1 LKIRSQINVLL
12 VISLLLIP
20 ATFSMALFS
29 ARNVE
34 QKQNVI
40 KGAEDLINSATQL
53 RQVAVET
60 ALFNEPR
67 AQDQWMRKI
76 ASVIR
81 ELDHRRVETPRD
93 KDAIERIRKRIALMQ
108 SIYPR
113 LLSAPALTTKISVPD
128 QVGGHN
134 NLDARAVASL
144 MVVTQEVMD
153 ICHDLIR
160 SNRADAEQAL
170 GIMKLTL
177 FGAFLALSTL
187 MAFAW
192 YLVSHRILRPLRV
205 FEKGTQQVAA
215 GDYSHRLAIMQHDEI
230 GDLADAFDSMTVR
243 VEKSIDELLIHR
255 NNLAVLVTSRT
266 AELAEAKDVAEAAS
280 QYARSLIDASLDPL
294 VTISAEGKITDVNK
308 ATELATGKD
317 RVTLIGSDFSD
328 NFSEPQLARTGYQR
342 AFAQG
347 SVTDYPLTI
356 QHVSG
361 DAIDV
366 LYNASVYFDGKGR
379 LAGVFAAARDVTE
392 RKRLFSSLQERNAE
406 LQLATSV
413 AEKANLAKS
422 EFLSS
427 MSHELRTP
435 LNAILGFAQLLEMAN
450 PPLTPKQIEN
460 LKQIVKA
467 GWYLLELINEI
478 LDLAVIESGRLTL
491 SREPVLLTDV
501 IHECLALI
509 EVQAQEAGIHI
520 RLIPFDPTWMVDV
533 DRIRIKQVLINL
545 LSNAIKYNCEHGT
558 IEVACYA
565 GSTERL
571 HLCIKDTGAGLSAD
585 DLQQLFQPFNRLG
598 QENSTEEGTGIG
610 LALTQKLVELMG
622 GTVRVTS
629 TLGVGSEFCVEMIR
643 SDMSLQAGADDY
655 KAKNE
660 VS

>member
-1 LKIRSQINVLL
+1 MKIRSQINVLL

-20 ATFSMALFS
+20 ATFSMALLS

-34 QKQNVI
+34 RKQADI
-40 KGAEDLINSATQL
+40 KSAEDLINSATQL
-53 RQVAVET
+53 RQIAVET
-60 ALFNEPR
+60 ALFNELR
-67 AQDQWMRKI
+67 AQDQWTRKI
-76 ASVIR
+76 ASVKR
-81 ELDHRRVETPRD
+81 ELDQRRVATPRD
-93 KDAIERIRKRIALMQ
+93 QDVIERIRKRIALMQ
-108 SIYPR
+108 AIYPR
-113 LLSAPALTTKISVPD
+113 LLSTPGLTTEESVSD
-128 QVGGHN
+128 KTGGRN
-134 NLDARAVASL
+134 TLDARAVASL

-153 ICHDLIR
+153 ISHDLIR
-160 SNRADAEQAL
+160 NNRADAEQAL
-170 GIMKLTL
+170 GIMKLIIYV
-177 FGAFLALSTL
+177 AFLALGTL
-187 MAFAW
+187 MALAW
-192 YLVSHRILRPLRV
+192 YLVSHRILRPLRA
-205 FEKGTQQVAA
+205 FEQGTRQVAA

-266 AELAEAKDVAEAAS
+266 AELAEATDVAEAAS

-308 ATELATGKD
+308 ATELVTGKD
-317 RVTLIGSDFSD
+317 RSMLIGSDFSD
-328 NFSEPQLARTGYQR
+328 NFSEPQLARDGYQR

-361 DAIDV
+361 EAIDV

-450 PPLTPKQIEN
+450 PPPTPKQIEN

-478 LDLAVIESGRLTL
+478 LDLAVIESGKLTL
-491 SREPVLLTDV
+491 SHEPVLLLDV
-501 IHECLALI
+501 VQECHALI
-509 EVQAQEAGIHI
+509 DVQAQEAGIDI
-520 RLIPFDPTWMVDV
+520 RLIPFDPTWIVDV

-558 IEVACYA
+558 VEVACIA
-565 GSTERL
+565 GSTGRL
-571 HLCIKDTGAGLSAD
+571 RLCIKDTGAGLSEEN
-585 DLQQLFQPFNRLG
+585 LQQLFQPFNRLG

-622 GTVRVTS
+622 GTVHVTS

-643 SDMSLQAGADDY
+643 SDTPLQAGADVY
-655 KAKNE
+655 KAEN
-660 VS
+660 

>member
-1 LKIRSQINVLL
+1 LRIRSQINVLL

-20 ATFSMALFS
+20 ATFSMALLS

-34 QKQNVI
+34 QKQADI
-40 KGAEDLINSATQL
+40 KSAENLINGATQL
-53 RQVAVET
+53 RQIAVEA

-76 ASVIR
+76 ASVKR
-81 ELDHRRVETPRD
+81 ELDQRGVETPRD
-93 KDAIERIRKRIALMQ
+93 KVAIERIHTRITLMQ
-108 SIYPR
+108 VIYPR
-113 LLSAPALTTKISVPD
+113 LLSAPASTTEQSVSD
-128 QVGGHN
+128 RVGGHDT
-134 NLDARAVASL
+134 LDARAVASL

-153 ICHDLIR
+153 ISHDLIR
-160 SNRADAEQAL
+160 SNRADAEVAL
-170 GIMKLTL
+170 SVMKLTIYV
-177 FGAFLALSTL
+177 GFLALGTL

-192 YLVSHRILRPLRV
+192 YLVSHRILLPLRA

-215 GDYSHRLAIMQHDEI
+215 GVYSNRLAFTQRDEI
-230 GDLADAFDSMTVR
+230 GDLADAFDSMTSR

-255 NNLAVLVTSRT
+255 NNLEVLVTSRT
-266 AELAEAKDVAEAAS
+266 AELAEATEAAEAAS
-280 QYARSLIDASLDPL
+280 QYARSLIEASLDPL
-294 VTISAEGKITDVNK
+294 VTISAEGKITDANK
-308 ATELATGKD
+308 ATELVTGKD
-317 RVTLIGSDFSD
+317 RTTLIGSDFSD
-328 NFSEPQLARTGYQR
+328 NFSEPQLAREGYQR

-361 DAIDV
+361 DSTDV
-366 LYNASVYFDGKGR
+366 LYNASVYHDGKGR

-392 RKRLFSSLQERNAE
+392 RKRLFSSLQERNVE
-406 LQLATSV
+406 LQRATTV

-450 PPLTPKQIEN
+450 PPPTPKQTES

-478 LDLAVIESGRLTL
+478 LDLAVIESGKLTL
-491 SREPVLLTDV
+491 SHEPVLLIDV
-501 IHECLALI
+501 VHECHALI
-509 EVQAQEAGIHI
+509 ELQAQEAGIHI
-520 RLIPFDPTWMVDV
+520 SLIPFDPTWVVDV

-558 IEVACYA
+558 VEVTCIA
-565 GSTERL
+565 GSTGRL
-571 HLCIKDTGAGLSAD
+571 RLCIKDTGAGLSAEN
-585 DLQQLFQPFNRLG
+585 LQQLFQPFNRLG

-610 LALTQKLVELMG
+610 LALTQNLVELMG
-622 GTVRVTS
+622 GTVHVTS

-643 SDMSLQAGADDY
+643 VDMPLLAGAEGY
-655 KAKNE
+655 KEKNE

>member
-1 LKIRSQINVLL
+1 MRIRLQINVLL

-20 ATFSMALFS
+20 ATFSMALLS

-34 QKQNVI
+34 QKQGVI

-53 RQVAVET
+53 RQIAVET

-67 AQDQWMRKI
+67 ARDQWIRKI
-76 ASVIR
+76 ASLNR
-81 ELDHRRVETPRD
+81 ELDHRRVVTPRD
-93 KDAIERIRKRIALMQ
+93 KEVIERIRKRIALMQ
-108 SIYPR
+108 VIYLR
-113 LLSAPALTTKISVPD
+113 LLSTPALETEKLVFD
-128 QVGGHN
+128 KAGGRN

-153 ICHDLIR
+153 ISHDLIR
-160 SNRADAEQAL
+160 GNRADAEVAL
-170 GIMKLTL
+170 SVMKLTI
-177 FGAFLALSTL
+177 FVAFLALSTL

-192 YLVSHRILRPLRV
+192 YLVSHRILRPLRA

-215 GDYSHRLAIMQHDEI
+215 GDYSHRLAIKQHDEI
-230 GDLADAFDSMTVR
+230 GDLADAFDSMTSR

-255 NNLAVLVTSRT
+255 NNLEVLVTSRT
-266 AELAEAKDVAEAAS
+266 AELAEATEVAEAAS
-280 QYARSLIDASLDPL
+280 QYARSLIEASLDPL
-294 VTISAEGKITDVNK
+294 VTISAEGKITDANK
-308 ATELATGKD
+308 ATELVTGKD
-317 RVTLIGSDFSD
+317 RSMLIGSDFSD
-328 NFSEPQLARTGYQR
+328 NFSEPQLAREGYQR
-342 AFAQG
+342 AFAHG

-366 LYNASVYFDGKGR
+366 LYNASVYYNGKGR

-392 RKRLFSSLQERNAE
+392 RKRLFSSLQERNVE

-450 PPLTPKQIEN
+450 PPPTPKQADS

-478 LDLAVIESGRLTL
+478 LDLAVIESGKLTL
-491 SREPVLLTDV
+491 SREPVLLLDV
-501 IHECLALI
+501 IHECHSLI
-509 EVQAQEAGIHI
+509 ESQAHEAGIHI
-520 RLIPFDPTWMVDV
+520 NLIPFDPTWVVDV

-558 IEVACYA
+558 VEVSCIA
-565 GSTERL
+565 GSTGRL
-571 HLCIKDTGAGLSAD
+571 CLCIKDT
-585 DLQQLFQPFNRLG
+585 
-598 QENSTEEGTGIG
+598 
-610 LALTQKLVELMG
+610 
-622 GTVRVTS
+622 
-629 TLGVGSEFCVEMIR
+629 
-643 SDMSLQAGADDY
+643 
-655 KAKNE
+655 
-660 VS
+660 